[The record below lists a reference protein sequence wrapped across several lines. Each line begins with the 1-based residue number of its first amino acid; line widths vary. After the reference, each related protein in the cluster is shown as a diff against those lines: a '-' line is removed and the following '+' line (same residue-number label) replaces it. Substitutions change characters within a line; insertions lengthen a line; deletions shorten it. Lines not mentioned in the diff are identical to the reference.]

1 MTLSGVKGGGVPPPS
16 TIFVPAALW
25 RARKPGSLK
34 EEGDEDWW
42 KKVLTIKHTEREL
55 FQTDHLGEIVPND
68 KQTAFRAEVAL
79 TCQAADKSIDLGLI
93 VVGEVPLARI
103 AAIEKDNR
111 LQAVAYAI
119 GKQVAE
125 DLTKARSWELYRTEQ
140 IYVPASATIE
150 PKNHEQFVAEVAL
163 NDDLAAAFQD
173 ATEHQ
178 GEVSAAFEGAKEF
191 LTSHMYSIFVVAAKQ
206 AQPQDSSLNACE
218 MTDRRICTLG
228 TEKRHTA

>member
-1 MTLSGVKGGGVPPPS
+1 LCRPRSG
-16 TIFVPAALW
+16 
-25 RARKPGSLK
+25 ARKPGSLK

-191 LTSHMYSIFVVAAKQ
+191 LTSHMYSIFVIRSQASSAARFL
-206 AQPQDSSLNACE
+206 AQCMRNDGSPYMYSWNRERCIVSW
-218 MTDRRICTLG
+218 I
-228 TEKRHTA
+228 